1 MEQFRISIMEQFKLD
16 QQMALLNAEYES
28 KKNMIQRQITYAQ
41 ERISDLN
48 LQIMEEK
55 RNIRNLRS
63 EVDDLRVD
71 FLNKKTTILN
81 DVQIIV

>member
-1 MEQFRISIMEQFKLD
+1 MEQFKLD

-28 KKNMIQRQITYAQ
+28 KKNMIQRKITDAQ
-41 ERISDLN
+41 ERISNVN

-55 RNIRNLRS
+55 RIIRNLRS

-81 DVQIIV
+81 DVQIIE

>member
-1 MEQFRISIMEQFKLD
+1 MEQFKLD

-28 KKNMIQRQITYAQ
+28 KKNMIQRKITDAQ

-55 RNIRNLRS
+55 RIIRNLRS

-81 DVQIIV
+81 DVQIIE